1 MDQAS
6 ESSSDMS
13 TNSRS
18 RIRFTTLAGTGQACV
33 GVVALE
39 STAGGQPT
47 GFDGVEERLG
57 RAGRRESPG

>member
-18 RIRFTTLAGTGQACV
+18 RIRFTTLASTGQAYV

-39 STAGGQPT
+39 SVVGGQPT
-47 GFDGVEERLG
+47 GFRGEEERLG
-57 RAGRRESPG
+57 RVNQRESPG